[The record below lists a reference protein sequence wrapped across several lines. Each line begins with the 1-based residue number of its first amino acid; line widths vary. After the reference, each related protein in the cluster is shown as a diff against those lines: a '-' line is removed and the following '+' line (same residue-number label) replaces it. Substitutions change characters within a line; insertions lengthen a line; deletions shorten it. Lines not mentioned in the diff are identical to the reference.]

1 MTGTT
6 IIDRDGRIRMPN
18 RKVSKLTKDRYG
30 LYLPTGLNE
39 LWEELRLRRARL
51 LVTIQVIDEGGDG
64 PSHPVVLPNR
74 PASRAS
80 ALGGQELGQNEDKG

>member
-30 LYLPTGLNE
+30 LYLPVGLNE

-51 LVTIQVIDEGGDG
+51 LVEIQVIDEGGDG
-64 PSHPVVLPNR
+64 PGHPGSINR

>member
-39 LWEELRLRRARL
+39 LWEELRLRRAKL
-51 LVTIQVIDEGGDG
+51 LVTIQVINWGGDG
-64 PSHPVVLPNR
+64 PSHPVGSMNR
-74 PASRAS
+74 PASPAGRS
-80 ALGGQELGQNEDKG
+80 SGQNKDGG

>member
-6 IIDRDGRIRMPN
+6 IVDRDGRIRMPN

-39 LWEELRLRRARL
+39 LWEELRTRKARL
-51 LVTIQVIDEGGDG
+51 LVTIQVINWGGDG
-64 PSHPVVLPNR
+64 PSHPGPINR
-74 PASRAS
+74 PAPSS
-80 ALGGQELGQNEDKG
+80 GSGGQAPRTNNGG

>member
-1 MTGTT
+1 MP
-6 IIDRDGRIRMPN
+6 GRKI
-18 RKVSKLTKDRYG
+18 SKLTKDRYG

-64 PSHPVVLPNR
+64 PSHPGSINR

-80 ALGGQELGQNEDKG
+80 ALGGQELGQTGQEGVRT